1 MYGYPL
7 FLDSVVVMKLMGQ
20 KDQYREEFTRL
31 QQQQEKVLAENE
43 ARRV

>member
-1 MYGYPL
+1 MFP
-7 FLDSVVVMKLMGQ
+7 DSIVVMKLMGQ

-31 QQQQEKVLAENE
+31 QLQHEKVLAENE